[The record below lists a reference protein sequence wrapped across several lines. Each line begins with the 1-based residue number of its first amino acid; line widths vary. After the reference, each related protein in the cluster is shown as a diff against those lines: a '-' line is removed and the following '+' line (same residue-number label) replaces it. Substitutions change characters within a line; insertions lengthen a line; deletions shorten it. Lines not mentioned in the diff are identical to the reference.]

1 MASIIV
7 KCDRCGAQL
16 ETKVEGEPEAR
27 YIAKR
32 AGWYSEGGITAD
44 ASGNDYCPNCKDTQT
59 ASKTGER

>member
-32 AGWYSEGGITAD
+32 AGWYSEGGMTAD
-44 ASGNDYCPNCKDTQT
+44 ASGRDYCANCKDTQT

>member
-7 KCDRCGAQL
+7 KCDRCGAEL

-44 ASGNDYCPNCKDTQT
+44 ASGKDYCPNYKSAQATST
-59 ASKTGER
+59 AAQ